1 MSVVKNSVKNCNR
14 SEIDVTGSAWSDL
27 GNLFVD
33 QRNKLGDKLTKRG
46 NRVNVYW
53 SGQTRL
59 TATTVTRGATG
70 AKLLVLW
77 VTMLSWT
84 VSVMTKKQQG

>member
-46 NRVNVYW
+46 NRVNVY
-53 SGQTRL
+53 
-59 TATTVTRGATG
+59 
-70 AKLLVLW
+70 
-77 VTMLSWT
+77 
-84 VSVMTKKQQG
+84 

>member
-14 SEIDVTGSAWSDL
+14 SGLEVTRSAWSDL
-27 GNLFVD
+27 GKLFVD

-53 SGQTRL
+53 SG
-59 TATTVTRGATG
+59 
-70 AKLLVLW
+70 
-77 VTMLSWT
+77 
-84 VSVMTKKQQG
+84 